1 MCQNC
6 PLSMDKEESYA
17 VLVAKDW
24 RTPFIEYLTQ
34 RTLVADRKVAY
45 QLKKL
50 ASRYFLQNGIMFK
63 RGYNGDPQRYLG
75 PREPRDASKEVHSG
89 ECGSHPGKRRLHKQL
104 LALRHYWPT
113 MKNDPEK
120 LVKTCHKCQVLGDS
134 IHTHPNRI

>member
-17 VLVAKDW
+17 VFIAKNW
-24 RTPFIEYLTQ
+24 RIPFIEYLTQ
-34 RTLVADRKVAY
+34 RTLAADRKVAY

-63 RGYNGDPQRYLG
+63 RGYSGDPQRYLG

-104 LALRHYWPT
+104 LALRYYWPT
-113 MKNDPEK
+113 MKIGRASCRER
-120 LVKTCHKCQVLGDS
+120 VC
-134 IHTHPNRI
+134 